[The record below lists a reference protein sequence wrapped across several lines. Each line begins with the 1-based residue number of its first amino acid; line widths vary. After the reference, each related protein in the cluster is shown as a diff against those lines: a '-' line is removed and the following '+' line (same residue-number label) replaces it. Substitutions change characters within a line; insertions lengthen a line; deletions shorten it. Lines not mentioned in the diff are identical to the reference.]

1 MNEKEIL
8 EEINALAESEEL
20 EKQRK
25 KEILY
30 SKYGAFIDIV
40 GTPASEQLV
49 KMIEEEIE
57 NVYIKEKSNLLEVPD
72 DVLIKE
78 KYFLLGMKQALEL
91 VKDLCNPIHYN
102 QADKS

>member
-1 MNEKEIL
+1 MNEKQIL
-8 EEINALAESEEL
+8 EEIEYLAQNEEL

-30 SKYGAFIDIV
+30 SKYGDFIDIV
-40 GTPASEQLV
+40 GTSVTQQLI

-57 NVYIKEKSNLLEVPD
+57 NVYIKEKNNLMGVPD

-91 VKDLCNPIHYN
+91 VKDLCNPIHYS